1 MKAKKE
7 EKIARLE
14 GELEA
19 VLDTAKALEERY
31 APQLAQVHPD
41 QRQSALNLL
50 HYLALRQRDI
60 RELQEDLSALGL
72 SSLGRAEAHV
82 LATVHAV
89 LHALRSLRGSRRKRK
104 KPPVTFKQGR
114 KRLKRHTNALLG
126 KKLKGSSI
134 RIMVTMPT
142 EAAWDYTLVHDMLAA
157 GMNCARIN
165 CAHDG
170 RDRWERV
177 AANVEHARRST
188 GRACRIFMDLA
199 GPKVRT
205 GPVEAGPRVMKV
217 RPEKDVRGRVVTPA
231 LVTLVAEARQPEA
244 SLPGGGTVIPVSAPL
259 LEQLAAGDV
268 LWLDDA
274 RGSHRELLIRSVS
287 ADGVEATCAATTYFE
302 TGLALRLLR
311 GEDDEG
317 AKGVVGTLPEVE
329 QAIVL
334 RVGDTLRIHKD
345 PRLGGPARRGEPGEP
360 GDPAHISCTL
370 PEALDDVMPG
380 ESVLLDDGKIG
391 GVVREAGA
399 DGIAME
405 VLYAKPGG
413 TRLGGGKGIN
423 FPESRLRIPA
433 LTPKDREDLES
444 VVRLADGVNA
454 SFINHPDDVEDLLDA
469 LEALGGH
476 DLGLILKIETLQGFQ
491 NLPGI
496 LLAAME
502 WPAVGVMIA
511 RGDLAVEVGFRHL
524 AQVQEEILWVC
535 EAAHVPV
542 VWATQVL
549 EGLAKK
555 GQATRSEVSD
565 VAMAERA
572 ECVLLN
578 KGPYITEAIEALDR
592 IMKSMQAYQRKKAT
606 LLPALTLEEP
616 DPEEVGRSVGTRQG
630 RLWPR

>member
-14 GELEA
+14 RELEA
-19 VLDTAKALEERY
+19 VLDTARALEERY

-41 QRQSALNLL
+41 QRESALNLL

-60 RELQEDLSALGL
+60 RDLQEDLSSLGL

-89 LHALRSLRGSRRKRK
+89 LHALRSLRGGKRKRTN
-104 KPPVTFKQGR
+104 PSLTFKQGR

-126 KKLKGSSI
+126 KKLKGSTI

-142 EAAWDYTLVHDMLAA
+142 EAARDYTLVHDMLAA

-170 RDRWERV
+170 PGDWERM
-177 AANVEHARRST
+177 AANVEHARRAT

-205 GPVEAGPRVMKV
+205 GPVQAGPRVVKV
-217 RPEKDVRGRVVTPA
+217 RPEKDLRGHVVTPA
-231 LVTLVAEARQPEA
+231 PVTLVAEGTSEA
-244 SLPGGGTVIPVSAPL
+244 PPAGGGAVIPVSAPL
-259 LEQLAAGDV
+259 LERVEVGDV
-268 LWLDDA
+268 LSLDDA

-287 ADGVEATCAATTYFE
+287 SDGVEATCSATTYFE
-302 TGLALRLLR
+302 TGLALRLGR
-311 GEDDEG
+311 GGGDQGVE
-317 AKGVVGTLPEVE
+317 GVVGTLPEVE
-329 QAIVL
+329 QTILL
-334 RVGDTLRIHKD
+334 RVGDTVVIHKD
-345 PRLGGPARRGEPGEP
+345 PRPGEAARCGKQGEPGA
-360 GDPAHISCTL
+360 PAHISCTL
-370 PEALDDVMPG
+370 PEVLDDVRPG
-380 ESVLLDDGKIG
+380 ESVLLDDGKITA
-391 GVVREAGA
+391 VVREVGP
-399 DGIAME
+399 DFIAIE
-405 VLYAKPGG
+405 VGFAKPGG
-413 TRLGGGKGIN
+413 TRLRGGKGIN
-423 FPESRLRIPA
+423 FPESKLRVPG
-433 LTPKDREDLES
+433 LTAKDREDLEW

-469 LEALGGH
+469 LEARGGH
-476 DLGLILKIETLQGFQ
+476 DLGLILKIETLGGFQ

-502 WPAVGVMIA
+502 WPVVGVMIA

-549 EGLAKK
+549 EDLAKK

-578 KGPYITEAIEALDR
+578 KGPFIIQAIEALDR
-592 IMKSMQAYQRKKAT
+592 IMKSMQAYQRKKST

-616 DPEEVGRSVGTRQG
+616 DPEEVGRSIGTREG